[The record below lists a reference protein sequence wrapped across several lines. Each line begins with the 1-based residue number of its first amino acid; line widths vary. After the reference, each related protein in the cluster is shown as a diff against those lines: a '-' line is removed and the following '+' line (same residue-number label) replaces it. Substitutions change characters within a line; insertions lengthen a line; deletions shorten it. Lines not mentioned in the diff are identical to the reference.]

1 MKERR
6 MTDAGI
12 EKRLWL
18 LEKEIK
24 AYGKKLD
31 LLMKAVNSIKEDVSV
46 LASVQKT
53 WEELVNG
60 KPDKKP
66 S

>member
-1 MKERR
+1 

-60 KPDKKP
+60 KPDKEP

>member
-18 LEKEIK
+18 LERDIK
-24 AYGKKLD
+24 DLGKKIDALAKSTLD
-31 LLMKAVNSIKEDVSV
+31 LKIDIRDFL
-46 LASVQKT
+46 SVQKT
-53 WEELVNG
+53 WKELVNDESG
-60 KPDKKP
+60 K
-66 S
+66 

>member
-1 MKERR
+1 

-24 AYGKKLD
+24 AYGKKID
-31 LLMKAVNSIKEDVSV
+31 LLVKAVNSIKEDVVV
-46 LASVQKT
+46 LLSVQKT
-53 WEELVNG
+53 WEELMNG
-60 KPDKKP
+60 KPDREP

>member
-1 MKERR
+1 

-24 AYGKKLD
+24 AYGKKID

-60 KPDKKP
+60 KPDKEP

>member
-1 MKERR
+1 

-60 KPDKKP
+60 KPDREP

>member
-1 MKERR
+1 

>member
-1 MKERR
+1 

-31 LLMKAVNSIKEDVSV
+31 LLMKAVNSIKEDVVV
-46 LASVQKT
+46 LVSVQNT

-60 KPDKKP
+60 KPDREP